1 MNYMNKIKYRKIELK
16 ISNKVFRDVQNS
28 LITRGLADNTEGIT
42 DQVLIKII
50 RYITDNKKEVQIE
63 YKKEREK

>member
-1 MNYMNKIKYRKIELK
+1 MNKIKYKKIELK

-28 LITRGLADNTEGIT
+28 LIARGLADNTEGIT

-50 RYITDNKKEVQIE
+50 RHMTDNKKEVQIE